1 MPMTD
6 SSNET
11 IEDKITRFQGYL
23 QFYINEMSLCI
34 KGWELFEEIQ
44 EKKAKLNEVIPNR
57 TAIHALN
64 TIQYSLTQ
72 STQMSLMK
80 LWDKKSKDKNNVRF
94 GLIYDLIISREYC
107 NFIKTKYAE
116 YDDMIERYKR
126 IRREFSTLYNKK
138 SSGEHKKVFDELKDL
153 RDKRLAHTEMVEIEI
168 QKHSIDEIRAFYLD
182 SMHMI
187 EVASSFLNCGIN
199 FENVRRSSRRDA
211 RHFVAVLTKSKN

>member
-23 QFYINEMSLCI
+23 KFYINEMYFCI
-34 KGWELFEEIQ
+34 KNWELFEETQ
-44 EKKAKLNEVIPNR
+44 DKKEELRKVIPDR

-64 TIQYSLTQ
+64 TIQYSLIQ

-80 LWDKKSKDKNNVRF
+80 LWDKKSKYKNNVRF
-94 GLIYDLIISREYC
+94 GLIYDLIRSPEYC

-116 YDDMIERYKR
+116 YDDMINRDKR
-126 IRREFSTLYNKK
+126 MRREFRTLYNKK

-153 RDKRLAHTEMVEIEI
+153 RDKRLAHTEMIEIEA
-168 QKHSIDEIRAFYLD
+168 QKHSIEAIRAFYQD
-182 SMHMI
+182 SIRMI

-199 FENVRRSSRRDA
+199 FENARQSSRRDA